1 VAYPLFLAKLLI
13 RGGIAGW
20 LPSVRRLVGGGTDFL
35 HYYSDRV
42 LGVPVADLQSIAGL
56 LEQHAGDVIDLALGA
71 PRFDL
76 TPSGSTK
83 LPADQRDWPAPGGL
97 PELRNA
103 VADKLRADHGQSYH
117 AHEEVL
123 ITSGATG
130 AFHIALETFVNRGD
144 RVVLFDPCSPLF
156 SLAIRHRGGRV
167 RWVTTWMEQGR
178 TCFRLA
184 ELAKHLH
191 GAKLLVLNVPANP
204 TGGVLSPDD
213 LEQIAWWAKRR
224 DVLIY
229 CDEAFERYLY
239 DGEPVTI
246 AALPGAQNRTLT
258 ASSVSKG
265 HALAS
270 TRVGW
275 LAGCRH
281 LIRPCS
287 LIAALQTPFVPTLC
301 QQIALTALRQDE
313 MYFEPI
319 HRGFESRRRYAFE
332 RLEALELRP
341 AWPAGGFFFWLPVW
355 QRDFSGGEFAER
367 LLREQKVLV
376 TPGDLFGPCGKGYV
390 RLSYAAEDGRLR
402 EGLRRLAL
410 FVDRKVEAPMITA
423 KAA

>member
-1 VAYPLFLAKLLI
+1 LAKLLI

-20 LPSVRRLVGGGTDFL
+20 LPSVRRLVDGGADYL
-35 HYYSDRV
+35 HYYSDGV
-42 LGVPVADLQSIAGL
+42 LRAPVGDVQAIAGL

-83 LPADQRDWPAPGGL
+83 LPADQRDWPPPGGL

-103 VADKLRADHGQSYH
+103 VADKLRADHGQMYD
-117 AHEEVL
+117 ALDEVL

-130 AFHIALETFVNRGD
+130 ALHVALATFVNRGD
-144 RVVLFDPCSPLF
+144 AVVLFDPCSPLF
-156 SLAIRHRGGRV
+156 SLAIRHQGGRI
-167 RWVTTWMEQGR
+167 RWLTTWMEQGR

-184 ELAKHLH
+184 ELAKLLR
-191 GAKLLVLNVPANP
+191 GARLLVLNVPANP
-204 TGGVLSPDD
+204 TGGILAPDD

-229 CDEAFERYLY
+229 SDEVFERYLY
-239 DGEPVTI
+239 DGEPATI
-246 AALPGAQNRTLT
+246 ATLPAARNRTLT
-258 ASSVSKG
+258 AGSVSKG

-270 TRVGW
+270 ARVGW

-287 LIAALQTPFVPTLC
+287 LMAAMQTPFVPTLC

-313 MYFEPI
+313 KFFEPV
-319 HRGFESRRRYAFE
+319 RGGFESRRRFVFE
-332 RLEALELRP
+332 RLDALELRP
-341 AWPAGGFFFWLPVW
+341 SWPAGAYFYWLPVW
-355 QRDFSGGEFAER
+355 QLNYSGRGFAGR
-367 LLREQKVLV
+367 LLGEQKVLV
-376 TPGDLFGPCGKGYV
+376 TPGDLFGPSGKGYV
-390 RLSYAAEDGRLR
+390 RLSYAVEDGRLR
-402 EGLRRLAL
+402 EGLRRIAL
-410 FVDRKVEAPMITA
+410 FLDGKVEAAPIAA